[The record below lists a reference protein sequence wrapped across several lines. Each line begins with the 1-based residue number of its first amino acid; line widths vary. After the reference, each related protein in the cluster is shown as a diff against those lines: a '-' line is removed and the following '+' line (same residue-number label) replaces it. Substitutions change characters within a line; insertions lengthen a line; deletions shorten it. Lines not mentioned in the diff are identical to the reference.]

1 MSRKAIREYFKA
13 IFARYRDASKEIKH
27 IILNEF
33 CSNTRY
39 NRKYAIRKLN
49 GPTPAKTNT
58 IHRRRRK
65 HTYGPEVLSILS
77 AVWEAA
83 GYPCSAR
90 LKALIKLWLPW
101 IWKQFRLKQQVGQQL
116 LSISAHK
123 MDRRL
128 KDKKAQVGRRMYGR
142 TKPGTLLKH
151 HIPILMKDAKITGV
165 NQVWVADITYI
176 RILTAFVYLAVILD
190 VFSRKVVGWALSRR
204 IDTELTRA
212 ALRMAI
218 ETRRPPEG
226 CDRGVQYAAHDYV
239 DDLNAASFL
248 ISMSRK
254 GNPYDNA
261 QAESF
266 MKTLKN
272 EEVYLWDY
280 KTFNDVKKR
289 IPYFIEEVY
298 NEKRLHSALGYCP
311 PNEYESLVARNNK
324 RNRQNQLTSE
334 VLCV

>member
-1 MSRKAIREYFKA
+1 MLNMARSSYYYKEGINLQKQKEEADLRDRIEEIVVEYERYGYRRVTAALQREGLKVNHKRVQR
-13 IFARYRDASKEIKH
+13 IMQEQDLICKIKKRWVVTTDSNHPYR
-27 IILNEF
+27 
-33 CSNTRY
+33 
-39 NRKYAIRKLN
+39 
-49 GPTPAKTNT
+49 
-58 IHRRRRK
+58 
-65 HTYGPEVLSILS
+65 V
-77 AVWEAA
+77 
-83 GYPCSAR
+83 YPN
-90 LKALIKLWLPW
+90 
-101 IWKQFRLKQQVGQQL
+101 
-116 LSISAHK
+116 
-123 MDRRL
+123 
-128 KDKKAQVGRRMYGR
+128 
-142 TKPGTLLKH
+142 
-151 HIPILMKDAKITGV
+151 LMKDAKITGV
-165 NQVWVADITYI
+165 NQALVADITYI
-176 RILTAFVYLAVILD
+176 RILTAFIYLAVILD

-212 ALRMAI
+212 ALQMAI
-218 ETRRPPEG
+218 ETRRPPKG
-226 CDRGVQYAAHDYV
+226 CIHHSDRGVQYAAHDYV
-239 DDLNAASFL
+239 DDLNAAGFL

-280 KTFNDVKKR
+280 KTFEDVKKR

>member
-1 MSRKAIREYFKA
+1 MLNMARSNYYYKGEKGLQKGKEDTDIRDRIEKIVVEYE
-13 IFARYRDASKEIKH
+13 RYGYRRVTAQLKRDGLKINHKRVQRIMKQEGLICKIKKRW
-27 IILNEF
+27 ITTTD
-33 CSNTRY
+33 SNHHFPVY
-39 NRKYAIRKLN
+39 QN
-49 GPTPAKTNT
+49 
-58 IHRRRRK
+58 
-65 HTYGPEVLSILS
+65 
-77 AVWEAA
+77 
-83 GYPCSAR
+83 
-90 LKALIKLWLPW
+90 
-101 IWKQFRLKQQVGQQL
+101 
-116 LSISAHK
+116 
-123 MDRRL
+123 
-128 KDKKAQVGRRMYGR
+128 
-142 TKPGTLLKH
+142 LLKEV
-151 HIPILMKDAKITGV
+151 KVTGV
-165 NQVWVADITYI
+165 NQAWVADITYI

-190 VFSRKVVGWALSRR
+190 AFSRKVVGWAISLR

-218 ETRRPPEG
+218 QTRRPPDG
-226 CDRGVQYAAHDYV
+226 CIHHSDRGVQYAAHEYV
-239 DDLNAASFL
+239 YDLNAAGMK

-280 KTFNDVKKR
+280 KTFEDVKKR

-311 PNEYESLVARNNK
+311 PNEYESLVAKND
-324 RNRQNQLTSE
+324 NRTRQTLLTSE

>member
-1 MSRKAIREYFKA
+1 MLNMVRSSYYYKEGVNLQKQKEEADLRDRIEKIVVEYERYGYRRVTAAPQREGLKVNHKRVQR
-13 IFARYRDASKEIKH
+13 IMQEEELICKIKKRW
-27 IILNEF
+27 IVTTD
-33 CSNTRY
+33 SNH
-39 NRKYAIRKLN
+39 
-49 GPTPAKTNT
+49 P
-58 IHRRRRK
+58 
-65 HTYGPEVLSILS
+65 
-77 AVWEAA
+77 
-83 GYPCSAR
+83 YPVYPH
-90 LKALIKLWLPW
+90 L
-101 IWKQFRLKQQVGQQL
+101 
-116 LSISAHK
+116 
-123 MDRRL
+123 L
-128 KDKKAQVGRRMYGR
+128 KDV
-142 TKPGTLLKH
+142 
-151 HIPILMKDAKITGV
+151 KITGV
-165 NQVWVADITYI
+165 NQAWVADITYI

-190 VFSRKVVGWALSRR
+190 VFSRKVVGWAISLR
-204 IDTELTRA
+204 IDTELTRT

-226 CDRGVQYAAHDYV
+226 CIHHSDRGVQYAAHDYV
-239 DDLNAASFL
+239 DDLNAAGFL

-280 KTFNDVKKR
+280 KTFEDVKKR

-324 RNRQNQLTSE
+324 RTRQNQLTSE

>member
-1 MSRKAIREYFKA
+1 MLNMARSSYYYKEGVNLQKQREEADLRDRIEEIVVEYE
-13 IFARYRDASKEIKH
+13 RYGYRRVTAALQREGLKVNHKRVQRIMKEEDLICKIKKRWVVTTD
-27 IILNEF
+27 
-33 CSNTRY
+33 SNHPYR
-39 NRKYAIRKLN
+39 
-49 GPTPAKTNT
+49 
-58 IHRRRRK
+58 
-65 HTYGPEVLSILS
+65 V
-77 AVWEAA
+77 
-83 GYPCSAR
+83 YPN
-90 LKALIKLWLPW
+90 
-101 IWKQFRLKQQVGQQL
+101 
-116 LSISAHK
+116 
-123 MDRRL
+123 
-128 KDKKAQVGRRMYGR
+128 
-142 TKPGTLLKH
+142 
-151 HIPILMKDAKITGV
+151 LMKDAKITGV
-165 NQVWVADITYI
+165 NQAWVADITYI

-226 CDRGVQYAAHDYV
+226 CIHHSDRGVQYAGHDYV

-298 NEKRLHSALGYCP
+298 NEKRLHSALRYCP

-324 RNRQNQLTSE
+324 RTRQNQLTSG

>member
-1 MSRKAIREYFKA
+1 MLNMARSSYYYKEGVNLQKQKEEADLRGRIEEIVVEYERYGYRRVTAALQREGLKVNHKRVQR
-13 IFARYRDASKEIKH
+13 IMQEEDLICKIKKRWVVTTDSNHPYR
-27 IILNEF
+27 
-33 CSNTRY
+33 
-39 NRKYAIRKLN
+39 
-49 GPTPAKTNT
+49 
-58 IHRRRRK
+58 
-65 HTYGPEVLSILS
+65 V
-77 AVWEAA
+77 
-83 GYPCSAR
+83 YPN
-90 LKALIKLWLPW
+90 
-101 IWKQFRLKQQVGQQL
+101 
-116 LSISAHK
+116 
-123 MDRRL
+123 
-128 KDKKAQVGRRMYGR
+128 
-142 TKPGTLLKH
+142 
-151 HIPILMKDAKITGV
+151 LMKDAKITGV
-165 NQVWVADITYI
+165 NQAWVADITYI

-190 VFSRKVVGWALSRR
+190 VFSRKVVGWAISLR
-204 IDTELTRA
+204 IDMELTRA

-226 CDRGVQYAAHDYV
+226 CIHHSDRGVQYAAHDYV
-239 DDLNAASFL
+239 DDLNAAGFL

-261 QAESF
+261 HAESF

-324 RNRQNQLTSE
+324 RTRQNQLTSE

>member
-1 MSRKAIREYFKA
+1 MLNMARSSYYYKEGVNLQKQKEEADLRDRIEEIVVEYERYGYRRVTAALQREGLKVNHKRVQR
-13 IFARYRDASKEIKH
+13 IMREEDLICKIKKRWVVTTDSNHPYR
-27 IILNEF
+27 
-33 CSNTRY
+33 
-39 NRKYAIRKLN
+39 
-49 GPTPAKTNT
+49 
-58 IHRRRRK
+58 
-65 HTYGPEVLSILS
+65 V
-77 AVWEAA
+77 
-83 GYPCSAR
+83 YPN
-90 LKALIKLWLPW
+90 
-101 IWKQFRLKQQVGQQL
+101 
-116 LSISAHK
+116 
-123 MDRRL
+123 
-128 KDKKAQVGRRMYGR
+128 
-142 TKPGTLLKH
+142 
-151 HIPILMKDAKITGV
+151 LMKDAKITGV
-165 NQVWVADITYI
+165 NQALVADITYI

-212 ALRMAI
+212 ALQMAI

-226 CDRGVQYAAHDYV
+226 CIHHSDRGVQYAAHDYV
-239 DDLNAASFL
+239 DDLNAAGFL

-280 KTFNDVKKR
+280 KTFEDVKKR
-289 IPYFIEEVY
+289 IPYFIEKVY

>member
-1 MSRKAIREYFKA
+1 MLNMVRSSYYYKEGVNLQKQKEEADLRDRIEEIVVEYERYGYRRVTAALQREGLKVNHKRVQR
-13 IFARYRDASKEIKH
+13 IMKEEDLICKIKKRWVVTTDSNHPYR
-27 IILNEF
+27 
-33 CSNTRY
+33 
-39 NRKYAIRKLN
+39 
-49 GPTPAKTNT
+49 
-58 IHRRRRK
+58 
-65 HTYGPEVLSILS
+65 V
-77 AVWEAA
+77 
-83 GYPCSAR
+83 YPN
-90 LKALIKLWLPW
+90 
-101 IWKQFRLKQQVGQQL
+101 
-116 LSISAHK
+116 
-123 MDRRL
+123 
-128 KDKKAQVGRRMYGR
+128 
-142 TKPGTLLKH
+142 
-151 HIPILMKDAKITGV
+151 LMKDAKITGV
-165 NQVWVADITYI
+165 NQAWVADITYI

-190 VFSRKVVGWALSRR
+190 VFSRKVVGWAISRR

-226 CDRGVQYAAHDYV
+226 CIHHSDRGVQYAAHDYV
-239 DDLNAASFL
+239 DDLNAAGFL

-280 KTFNDVKKR
+280 KTFEDVKKR

>member
-1 MSRKAIREYFKA
+1 MLNMVRSSYYYKEGVNLQKQKEEADLRDRIEEIVVEYERYGYRRVTAALQREGLKVNHKRVQR
-13 IFARYRDASKEIKH
+13 IMKEEDLICKIKKRWVVTTDSNHPYR
-27 IILNEF
+27 
-33 CSNTRY
+33 
-39 NRKYAIRKLN
+39 
-49 GPTPAKTNT
+49 
-58 IHRRRRK
+58 
-65 HTYGPEVLSILS
+65 V
-77 AVWEAA
+77 
-83 GYPCSAR
+83 YPN
-90 LKALIKLWLPW
+90 
-101 IWKQFRLKQQVGQQL
+101 
-116 LSISAHK
+116 
-123 MDRRL
+123 
-128 KDKKAQVGRRMYGR
+128 
-142 TKPGTLLKH
+142 
-151 HIPILMKDAKITGV
+151 LMKDAKITGV
-165 NQVWVADITYI
+165 NQAWVADITYI

-190 VFSRKVVGWALSRR
+190 VFSRKVVGWAISLR

-226 CDRGVQYAAHDYV
+226 CIHHSDRGVQYAAHDYV
-239 DDLNAASFL
+239 DDLNAAGFL

>member
-1 MSRKAIREYFKA
+1 MLNMVRSSYYYKEGVNLQKQKEEADLRDRIEEIVVEYERYGYRRITAFLQREGLKVNHKRVQR
-13 IFARYRDASKEIKH
+13 IMQEEDLICKIKKRWVMTTD
-27 IILNEF
+27 
-33 CSNTRY
+33 SNHPY
-39 NRKYAIRKLN
+39 S
-49 GPTPAKTNT
+49 
-58 IHRRRRK
+58 
-65 HTYGPEVLSILS
+65 V
-77 AVWEAA
+77 
-83 GYPCSAR
+83 YPN
-90 LKALIKLWLPW
+90 
-101 IWKQFRLKQQVGQQL
+101 
-116 LSISAHK
+116 
-123 MDRRL
+123 
-128 KDKKAQVGRRMYGR
+128 
-142 TKPGTLLKH
+142 
-151 HIPILMKDAKITGV
+151 LMKDAKITGV
-165 NQVWVADITYI
+165 NQSWVADITYI

-226 CDRGVQYAAHDYV
+226 CIHHSDRGVQYAAHDYV
-239 DDLNAASFL
+239 DDLNAAGFL

-280 KTFNDVKKR
+280 KTFEDVKKR